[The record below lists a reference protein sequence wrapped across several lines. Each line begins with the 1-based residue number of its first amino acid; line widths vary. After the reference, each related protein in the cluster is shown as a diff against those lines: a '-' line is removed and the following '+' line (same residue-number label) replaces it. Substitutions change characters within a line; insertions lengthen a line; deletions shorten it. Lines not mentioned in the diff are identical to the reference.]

1 MSSVDPEEV
10 DALLSSE
17 LNSLSLQERGSI
29 YEEIHGVDSEIEETP
44 QLVAESL
51 QLMGAALQ
59 LQVPALRD
67 LYNQARQINPDYV
80 DSHSFWLQFLRAE
93 YFVAPKAAL
102 KLCRFL
108 AGKVEYFGMDCLARP
123 ITLDDDFDP
132 DDLEWL
138 TSGITQLLPSRD
150 RSGRIIIG
158 DFNMS
163 RDFPQPVKIDSL
175 VSIRRDTRRVNA
187 FHGIFPHDFLLG
199 TMRIQIKTVI
209 YLSCCIAE
217 DVTNQKRGTVGI
229 FYFNRHMH
237 SVKRVLLRDPIMFD
251 RLPVRFVAA
260 HACSN
265 DPKLRTVHALF
276 MLAIG
281 RDRRVRLRTHEG
293 TWKDQEGLVAFPLS
307 SRCLTLLLNC
317 SSISQRISH

>member
-158 DFNMS
+158 DFNMN

-175 VSIRRDTRRVNA
+175 VSIWCDTRCVNA
-187 FHGIFPHDFLLG
+187 FHGNIP
-199 TMRIQIKTVI
+199 
-209 YLSCCIAE
+209 S
-217 DVTNQKRGTVGI
+217 
-229 FYFNRHMH
+229 
-237 SVKRVLLRDPIMFD
+237 
-251 RLPVRFVAA
+251 
-260 HACSN
+260 
-265 DPKLRTVHALF
+265 
-276 MLAIG
+276 
-281 RDRRVRLRTHEG
+281 
-293 TWKDQEGLVAFPLS
+293 
-307 SRCLTLLLNC
+307 
-317 SSISQRISH
+317 

>member
-1 MSSVDPEEV
+1 VSVSPMSSVDPEEV

-67 LYNQARQINPDYV
+67 LYNQARRINPDYV

-158 DFNMS
+158 DFNMN

-175 VSIRRDTRRVNA
+175 VSIWCDTRRVNA
-187 FHGIFPHDFLLG
+187 FHGNIP
-199 TMRIQIKTVI
+199 
-209 YLSCCIAE
+209 S
-217 DVTNQKRGTVGI
+217 
-229 FYFNRHMH
+229 
-237 SVKRVLLRDPIMFD
+237 
-251 RLPVRFVAA
+251 
-260 HACSN
+260 
-265 DPKLRTVHALF
+265 
-276 MLAIG
+276 
-281 RDRRVRLRTHEG
+281 
-293 TWKDQEGLVAFPLS
+293 
-307 SRCLTLLLNC
+307 
-317 SSISQRISH
+317 